1 MSKLLDIQG
10 LRVHF
15 DTLDGPVEAL
25 HSVSLSVNEGE
36 IMGVVGESGCGKSV
50 TSLVTIGLATCDVD
64 DGSITFDGDELIQR
78 TPQGTERTLSVLK
91 YFSSF
96 FTLGLIFSLFWTFL
110 EPIQGLQ
117 ISAVMLI
124 AFSICFVSRR
134 ILDAPRSRHEKFM
147 RSIRGNKI
155 SMIFQE
161 PMTALNPLYTV
172 EKQVSE
178 VLRQHD
184 KLDAAESSMGLRIG
198 QALVYPATLL
208 SNFVRND
215 KKAGLQL
222 LGTFFFIFLIH
233 QGGSSDLALDFL
245 ILPVE
250 ILGVAALEILD
261 IILYIPGLIITELI
275 IPSLIFLSEETIL
288 GKFAGI
294 SDYLDGL
301 EIIVMLFFVFIEY
314 VAARYLAF
322 KVWAYFHLPR
332 VSFLFEK
339 LETVLSK
346 TPQIIVGYVVLF
358 ILLWIPFGVL
368 MTIIGS
374 VVILAIP
381 PIQISGFLRL
391 DPAHTGQVVRILR
404 EVKIPNPEVVVKM
417 YPHELSGGMRQRV
430 MIAMMMACEPKL
442 LIADEPTT
450 ALDVTI
456 QAQILNLMKD
466 LRDREGTAIMMITH
480 DLGVIAETCDAVT
493 VMYAGS
499 VVETGSL
506 KQVLGSPR
514 MPYTIGLLHSIPR
527 IKEAGEERVDLPII
541 PGQVPDPNE
550 EFDGCR
556 FHPRCPFADDLCRAK
571 PPQMQEVAP
580 GHYAACHHTEV
591 TDNLVLA
598 QEAFSSEE
606 FLQSGVNV
614 Q

>member
-78 TPQGTERTLSVLK
+78 TPQETERTLSVLK

-96 FTLGLIFSLFWTFL
+96 FTLGLILSLFWTFL

-117 ISAVMLI
+117 ISAVMLT

-208 SNFVRND
+208 SNFVRSD
-215 KKAGLQL
+215 MRAGLQL
-222 LGTFFFIFLIH
+222 IGAFMFIFIVHQSGNNDTILDILTLPISLLI
-233 QGGSSDLALDFL
+233 DVLDVLFL
-245 ILPVE
+245 IL
-250 ILGVAALEILD
+250 D
-261 IILYIPGLIITELI
+261 F
-275 IPSLIFLSEETIL
+275 IPSI
-288 GKFAGI
+288 AGSSKNI
-294 SDYLDGL
+294 GYLFYL
-301 EIIVMLFFVFIEY
+301 VEIIVVYFVIDFIEWG
-314 VAARYLAF
+314 F
-322 KVWAYFHLPR
+322 LPAVFR
-332 VSFLFEK
+332 GDI
-339 LETVLSK
+339 LSK
-346 TPQIIVGYVVLF
+346 TPKSVVWYIVIL
-358 ILLWIPFGVL
+358 ILLWVPFGVL

-391 DPAHTGQVVRILR
+391 DPAHTRQVVRILK
-404 EVKIPNPEVVVKM
+404 EVKIPNPEAVVKM

-556 FHPRCPFADDLCRAK
+556 FHPRCPFANDLCRAK

>member
-64 DGSITFDGDELIQR
+64 DGSITFDGDELIQK
-78 TPQGTERTLSVLK
+78 TPQETEKILSILK

-96 FTLGLIFSLFWTFL
+96 FTLGLILSLFWTFL

-117 ISAVMLI
+117 ISAVMLS

-172 EKQVSE
+172 EKQVAE

-184 KLDAAESSMGLRIG
+184 KLDAAESSLGLRIG
-198 QALVYPATLL
+198 QALVHPATLL

-215 KKAGLQL
+215 KRAGLQL
-222 LGTFFFIFLIH
+222 LGTFLFIFLIH

-245 ILPVE
+245 ILPVK

-261 IILYIPGLIITELI
+261 IILYIPGLIFTELI
-275 IPSLIFLSEETIL
+275 IPALIFLSAETIL
-288 GKFAGI
+288 MEADDATGV
-294 SDYLDGL
+294 DGL

-314 VAARYLAF
+314 VAAKYLAF

-332 VSFLFEK
+332 VSLLIEK
-339 LETVLSK
+339 LEIVLSK

-374 VVILAIP
+374 IAILAIP

-391 DPAHTGQVVRILR
+391 DPAHTRQVVEILN
-404 EVKIPNPEVVVKM
+404 EVKIPNPESVVKM

-456 QAQILNLMKD
+456 QAQILKLMKD

-480 DLGVIAETCDAVT
+480 DLGVIAETCDTVT
-493 VMYAGS
+493 VMYAGR
-499 VVETGSL
+499 VVETASVTELFANPKHAYTRGLIACTPSL
-506 KQVLGSPR
+506 SSERK
-514 MPYTIGLLHSIPR
+514 SI
-527 IKEAGEERVDLPII
+527 LPAI
-541 PGQVPDPNE
+541 PGQVANPSDFVE
-550 EFDGCR
+550 GCR
-556 FHPRCPFADDLCRAK
+556 FCQRMERTGETLLKIPDYK
-571 PPQMQEVAP
+571 EISP
-580 GHYAACHHTEV
+580 GHWAEMCPICLDENE
-591 TDNLVLA
+591 DRW
-598 QEAFSSEE
+598 E
-606 FLQSGVNV
+606 
-614 Q
+614 

>member
-1 MSKLLDIQG
+1 MSELLDIQG

-25 HSVSLSVNEGE
+25 HSVSLSVKEGQ

-64 DGSITFDGDELIQR
+64 EGSIKFEGNELIQK
-78 TPQGTERTLSVLK
+78 TPQNTQKILSVLK
-91 YFSSF
+91 YSSSF
-96 FTLGLIFSLFWTFL
+96 FTIGLILSLFWTFF
-110 EPIQGLQ
+110 EPIKGLQ
-117 ISAVMLI
+117 ASAIMLTG
-124 AFSICFVSRR
+124 FSICFVSAR
-134 ILDAPRSRHEKFM
+134 ILDSPRNRHEKFM

-172 EKQVSE
+172 EKQVAE
-178 VLRQHD
+178 VLKQHNRLVD
-184 KLDAAESSMGLRIG
+184 TEINKAIKFGKSIISPAEM
-198 QALVYPATLL
+198 LVRFL
-208 SNFVRND
+208 RND
-215 KKAGLQL
+215 LKGVLP
-222 LGTFFFIFLIH
+222 LI
-233 QGGSSDLALDFL
+233 
-245 ILPVE
+245 
-250 ILGVAALEILD
+250 
-261 IILYIPGLIITELI
+261 
-275 IPSLIFLSEETIL
+275 SL
-288 GKFAGI
+288 
-294 SDYLDGL
+294 
-301 EIIVMLFFVFIEY
+301 FVFILIIHQTNNASLALGLIANKY
-314 VAARYLAF
+314 VLMIIAAAFVWLGFSTLFVERNEGARSIINPKNIIDAEDFALAIAVVGF
-322 KVWAYFHLPR
+322 VRIIDDFTRNKYALIV
-332 VSFLFEK
+332 VSWL
-339 LETVLSK
+339 VIS
-346 TPQIIVGYVVLF
+346 

-368 MTIIGS
+368 MTIIFS
-374 VVILAIP
+374 VAILAIP
-381 PIQISGFLRL
+381 PIQISNYFNL
-391 DPAHTGQVVRILR
+391 DPAHTRQVVRILK
-404 EVKIPNPEVVVKM
+404 EVRIPNPEAVVKM

-527 IKEAGEERVDLPII
+527 IKEVGEERVDLPII

-550 EFDGCR
+550 KFDGCR
-556 FHPRCPFADDLCRAK
+556 FHPRCPFADDLCRTK

-580 GHYAACHHTEV
+580 SHYAACHHTEV
-591 TDNLVLA
+591 TDNLVAA

>member
-1 MSKLLDIQG
+1 MSELLEIDD

-15 DTLDGPVEAL
+15 DTLEGPIEAL
-25 HSVSLSVNEGE
+25 HSVSFSVKEGQ

-64 DGSITFDGDELIQR
+64 EGSIKFEGEELIQK
-78 TPQGTERTLSVLK
+78 TPEKTQKILSILK
-91 YFSSF
+91 YSSSF
-96 FTLGLIFSLFWTFL
+96 FTIGLILSIFWTFL
-110 EPIQGLQ
+110 APIQGLQ
-117 ISAVMLI
+117 ASAIMLTC
-124 AFSICFVSRR
+124 FSICFISAR

-172 EKQVSE
+172 EKQVAE
-178 VLRQHD
+178 VLKQHD
-184 KLDAAESSMGLRIG
+184 RLDDAEINNAIKFGKSIISPAEMLFRLLRNDWKGVLPLITFFLFILILHQTNNASFALGLIANKYVVMIIAAAFVWLGFSTMFVERNEGARSLIKQNTMEAEGI
-198 QALVYPATLL
+198 TLAIVFVG
-208 SNFVRND
+208 FVRMVDDFTRD
-215 KKAGLQL
+215 KYA
-222 LGTFFFIFLIH
+222 LIVV
-233 QGGSSDLALDFL
+233 SWL
-245 ILPVE
+245 V
-250 ILGVAALEILD
+250 
-261 IILYIPGLIITELI
+261 
-275 IPSLIFLSEETIL
+275 
-288 GKFAGI
+288 I
-294 SDYLDGL
+294 S
-301 EIIVMLFFVFIEY
+301 
-314 VAARYLAF
+314 
-322 KVWAYFHLPR
+322 
-332 VSFLFEK
+332 
-339 LETVLSK
+339 
-346 TPQIIVGYVVLF
+346 

-368 MTIIGS
+368 MTIIFS
-374 VVILAIP
+374 VAILAVP
-381 PIQISGFLRL
+381 PVQISNYFNL
-391 DPAHTGQVVRILR
+391 DPAHTRQVVRILK
-404 EVKIPNPEVVVKM
+404 EVRIPNPEAVVKM

-466 LRDREGTAIMMITH
+466 LRDREGTAILMITH

-506 KQVLGSPR
+506 EQVLGSPR

-527 IKEAGEERVDLPII
+527 IKEVGEERVNLPII

-550 EFDGCR
+550 KFYGCR
-556 FHPRCPFADDLCRAK
+556 FHPRCPFADDLCRTK
-571 PPQMQEVAP
+571 PPQMQEIAP
-580 GHYAACHHTEV
+580 GHYAACHHTEL
-591 TDNLVLA
+591 TDNLVMA

>member
-208 SNFVRND
+208 SNFVRSD
-215 KKAGLQL
+215 MRAGLQL
-222 LGTFFFIFLIH
+222 IGAFMFIFIVHQSGNTDTILDILTLPISLLIDVF
-233 QGGSSDLALDFL
+233 GVLFL
-245 ILPVE
+245 IL
-250 ILGVAALEILD
+250 D
-261 IILYIPGLIITELI
+261 FIPNIAGSSKNIGYLI
-275 IPSLIFLSEETIL
+275 
-288 GKFAGI
+288 
-294 SDYLDGL
+294 YLV
-301 EIIVMLFFVFIEY
+301 EIIVVYSVIDFIEWE
-314 VAARYLAF
+314 F
-322 KVWAYFHLPR
+322 LPAVFR
-332 VSFLFEK
+332 GDI
-339 LETVLSK
+339 LSK
-346 TPQIIVGYVVLF
+346 TPKSVVWYIVIL
-358 ILLWIPFGVL
+358 ILLWVPFGVL

-591 TDNLVLA
+591 TDNVVLA
-598 QEAFSSEE
+598 QEAVSSEE
-606 FLQSGVNV
+606 LLQSGVNV

>member
-1 MSKLLDIQG
+1 MSELLDIQG

-25 HSVSLSVNEGE
+25 HSVSLSVKEGQ

-64 DGSITFDGDELIQR
+64 EGSIKFEGNELIQK
-78 TPQGTERTLSVLK
+78 TPQNIQKILSVLK
-91 YFSSF
+91 YSSSF
-96 FTLGLIFSLFWTFL
+96 FTIGLILSLFWTFF
-110 EPIQGLQ
+110 EPIKGLQ
-117 ISAVMLI
+117 ASAIMLTG
-124 AFSICFVSRR
+124 FSICFVSAR
-134 ILDAPRSRHEKFM
+134 ILDSPRNRHEKFM

-172 EKQVSE
+172 EKQVAE
-178 VLRQHD
+178 VLKQHNRLVD
-184 KLDAAESSMGLRIG
+184 TEINKAIKFGKSIISPAEM
-198 QALVYPATLL
+198 LVRFL
-208 SNFVRND
+208 RND
-215 KKAGLQL
+215 LKGVLP
-222 LGTFFFIFLIH
+222 LI
-233 QGGSSDLALDFL
+233 SLFVL
-245 ILPVE
+245 ILIFHQTNNSSVV
-250 ILGVAALEILD
+250 L
-261 IILYIPGLIITELI
+261 GLIANKYAVMVIASAFLWLVFSTLFVERNEEARSLFNKSTGAEDTLITIGYIGIIRLI
-275 IPSLIFLSEETIL
+275 DDFTRNNYALIVVSWLV
-288 GKFAGI
+288 
-294 SDYLDGL
+294 
-301 EIIVMLFFVFIEY
+301 II
-314 VAARYLAF
+314 
-322 KVWAYFHLPR
+322 
-332 VSFLFEK
+332 
-339 LETVLSK
+339 
-346 TPQIIVGYVVLF
+346 

-368 MTIIGS
+368 MTIIFS
-374 VVILAIP
+374 VAILAIP
-381 PIQISGFLRL
+381 PIQISNYFNL
-391 DPAHTGQVVRILR
+391 DPAHTRQVVRILK
-404 EVKIPNPEVVVKM
+404 EVRIPNPEAVVKM

-550 EFDGCR
+550 KFDGCR
-556 FHPRCPFADDLCRAK
+556 FHPRCPFADDLCRTK

-591 TDNLVLA
+591 TDNLVAA

>member
-25 HSVSLSVNEGE
+25 HSVSLSVKEGQ

-64 DGSITFDGDELIQR
+64 EGSIKFEGNELIQK
-78 TPQGTERTLSVLK
+78 TPQNIQKILSVLK

-96 FTLGLIFSLFWTFL
+96 FTIGLILSLFWTFL

-117 ISAVMLI
+117 ASAIMLTG
-124 AFSICFVSRR
+124 FSICFISAR
-134 ILDAPRSRHEKFM
+134 ILDSPRNRHEKFM

-172 EKQVSE
+172 EKQVAE
-178 VLRQHD
+178 VLKQHNR
-184 KLDAAESSMGLRIG
+184 LDDTEINKAIKFGKSIISPAEM
-198 QALVYPATLL
+198 LVRFL
-208 SNFVRND
+208 RND
-215 KKAGLQL
+215 LKGVLP
-222 LGTFFFIFLIH
+222 LI
-233 QGGSSDLALDFL
+233 SLFVL
-245 ILPVE
+245 ILIFHQTNNSSVV
-250 ILGVAALEILD
+250 L
-261 IILYIPGLIITELI
+261 GLITNKYAVMVIASAFLWLVFSTLFVERNEDARSLLNQTTGAEDILI
-275 IPSLIFLSEETIL
+275 SIGFIGIIRLIDDFTRNNYALIVVSWL
-288 GKFAGI
+288 V
-294 SDYLDGL
+294 
-301 EIIVMLFFVFIEY
+301 II
-314 VAARYLAF
+314 
-322 KVWAYFHLPR
+322 
-332 VSFLFEK
+332 
-339 LETVLSK
+339 
-346 TPQIIVGYVVLF
+346 

-368 MTIIGS
+368 MTIIFS
-374 VVILAIP
+374 VAILAIP
-381 PIQISGFLRL
+381 PIQISNYFNL
-391 DPAHTGQVVRILR
+391 DPAHTRQVVRILR
-404 EVKIPNPEVVVKM
+404 EVKIPNPEAVVKM

-527 IKEAGEERVDLPII
+527 IKEVGEERVDLPII

-550 EFDGCR
+550 KFDGCR
-556 FHPRCPFADDLCRAK
+556 FHPRCPFADDLCRTK

-580 GHYAACHHTEV
+580 GHYAACHHTEL
-591 TDNLVLA
+591 TDNLVAA
-598 QEAFSSEE
+598 QEAFSSED

>member
-96 FTLGLIFSLFWTFL
+96 FTLGLILSLFWTFL

-117 ISAVMLI
+117 ISAVMLS
-124 AFSICFVSRR
+124 AFSVCFVSRR

-172 EKQVSE
+172 EKQVAE
-178 VLRQHD
+178 VLRQHE

-198 QALVYPATLL
+198 QALFYPATLL
-208 SNFVRND
+208 SNFVRSD
-215 KKAGLQL
+215 MRAGLQL
-222 LGTFFFIFLIH
+222 IGAFMFIFIVH
-233 QGGSSDLALDFL
+233 QSGNTDTILDFL
-245 ILPVE
+245 ILPIKLLMFIIV
-250 ILGVAALEILD
+250 GFLD
-261 IILYIPGLIITELI
+261 VLAF
-275 IPSLIFLSEETIL
+275 IPSYLGLSGDSIVL
-288 GKFAGI
+288 MQI
-294 SDYLDGL
+294 L
-301 EIIVMLFFVFIEY
+301 EIIGIIVVVMFIPSELVVGAIFFEY
-314 VAARYLAF
+314 
-322 KVWAYFHLPR
+322 AYIGI
-332 VSFLFEK
+332 
-339 LETVLSK
+339 SK
-346 TPQIIVGYVVLF
+346 TPKFVVWYLVIL
-358 ILLWIPFGVL
+358 ILLWVPFGVL
-368 MTIIGS
+368 MTIIAS
-374 VVILAIP
+374 VAILAIP

-391 DPAHTGQVVRILR
+391 DPAHTRQVVRILR
-404 EVKIPNPEVVVKM
+404 EVKIPNPEAVVKM

-466 LRDREGTAIMMITH
+466 LRDREGTAILMITH

-527 IKEAGEERVDLPII
+527 IKESGEERVDLPII

-550 EFDGCR
+550 KFDGCR
-556 FHPRCPFADDLCRAK
+556 FHPRCPFADDLCRTK

-591 TDNLVLA
+591 TDNLVAA

>member
-15 DTLDGPVEAL
+15 DTLDGPIEAL

-96 FTLGLIFSLFWTFL
+96 FTLGLILSLFWTFL

-117 ISAVMLI
+117 ISAVMLT

-178 VLRQHD
+178 VLRQHE
-184 KLDAAESSMGLRIG
+184 KLDTAESSLGMRIG
-198 QALVYPATLL
+198 KALIYPATLL
-208 SNFVRND
+208 SNFVRTD
-215 KKAGLQL
+215 MRAGLQL
-222 LGTFFFIFLIH
+222 IGAFMFIFLVH
-233 QGGSSDLALDFL
+233 QTGNNDTTLDLL
-245 ILPVE
+245 ILPIKLLLFV
-250 ILGVAALEILD
+250 LG
-261 IILYIPGLIITELI
+261 GLIDVLGI
-275 IPSLIFLSEETIL
+275 IPSIL
-288 GKFAGI
+288 GTSKK
-294 SDYLDGL
+294 
-301 EIIVMLFFVFIEY
+301 IEY
-314 VAARYLAF
+314 VIYLIEIVTAVF
-322 KVWAYFHLPR
+322 AYIAIISIREPILEAIFFFDKWIFNVINRTPNFLVWYL
-332 VSFLFEK
+332 VTL
-339 LETVLSK
+339 
-346 TPQIIVGYVVLF
+346 

-391 DPAHTGQVVRILR
+391 DPAHTRQVVRILR
-404 EVKIPNPEVVVKM
+404 EVKIPNPEAVVKM

-571 PPQMQEVAP
+571 PPRMQEVAP

>member
-96 FTLGLIFSLFWTFL
+96 FTLGLILSLFWTFL

-117 ISAVMLI
+117 ISAVMLS
-124 AFSICFVSRR
+124 AFSVCFVSRR

-172 EKQVSE
+172 EKQVAE
-178 VLRQHD
+178 VLRQHE

-198 QALVYPATLL
+198 QALFYPATLL
-208 SNFVRND
+208 SNFVRSD
-215 KKAGLQL
+215 MRAGLQL
-222 LGTFFFIFLIH
+222 IGAFMFIFIVH
-233 QGGSSDLALDFL
+233 QSGNTDTILDFL
-245 ILPVE
+245 ILPIKLLMFIIV
-250 ILGVAALEILD
+250 GFLD
-261 IILYIPGLIITELI
+261 VLAF
-275 IPSLIFLSEETIL
+275 IPSYLGLSGDSIVL
-288 GKFAGI
+288 MQI
-294 SDYLDGL
+294 L
-301 EIIVMLFFVFIEY
+301 EIIGIIVVVMFIPSELVVGAIFFEY
-314 VAARYLAF
+314 
-322 KVWAYFHLPR
+322 AYIGI
-332 VSFLFEK
+332 
-339 LETVLSK
+339 SK
-346 TPQIIVGYVVLF
+346 TPKFVVWYLVIL
-358 ILLWIPFGVL
+358 ILLWVPFGVL

-391 DPAHTGQVVRILR
+391 DPAHTRQVVRILK
-404 EVKIPNPEVVVKM
+404 EVKIPNPEAVVKM

-527 IKEAGEERVDLPII
+527 IKEVGEERVDLPII

-550 EFDGCR
+550 KFDGCR
-556 FHPRCPFADDLCRAK
+556 FHLRCPFADDLCRTK

-591 TDNLVLA
+591 TDNLVAA

>member
-96 FTLGLIFSLFWTFL
+96 FTLGLILSLFWTFL

-117 ISAVMLI
+117 ISAVMLS
-124 AFSICFVSRR
+124 AFSVCFVSRR

-172 EKQVSE
+172 EKQVAE
-178 VLRQHD
+178 VLRQHE

-198 QALVYPATLL
+198 QALFYPATLL
-208 SNFVRND
+208 SNFVRSD
-215 KKAGLQL
+215 MRAGLQL
-222 LGTFFFIFLIH
+222 IGAFMFIFIVH
-233 QGGSSDLALDFL
+233 QSGNTDTILDFL
-245 ILPVE
+245 ILPIKLLMFIIV
-250 ILGVAALEILD
+250 GFLD
-261 IILYIPGLIITELI
+261 VLAF
-275 IPSLIFLSEETIL
+275 IPSFLGLSGDSIVL
-288 GKFAGI
+288 MQI
-294 SDYLDGL
+294 L
-301 EIIVMLFFVFIEY
+301 EIIGIIVVVMFIPSELVVGAIFFEY
-314 VAARYLAF
+314 
-322 KVWAYFHLPR
+322 AYIGI
-332 VSFLFEK
+332 
-339 LETVLSK
+339 SK
-346 TPQIIVGYVVLF
+346 TPKFVVWYLVIL
-358 ILLWIPFGVL
+358 ILLWVPFGVL
-368 MTIIGS
+368 MTIIAS
-374 VVILAIP
+374 VAILAIP

-391 DPAHTGQVVRILR
+391 DPAHTRQVVRILR
-404 EVKIPNPEVVVKM
+404 EVKIPNPEAVVKM

-466 LRDREGTAIMMITH
+466 LRDREGTAILMITH

-527 IKEAGEERVDLPII
+527 IKESGEERVDLPII

-550 EFDGCR
+550 KFDGCR
-556 FHPRCPFADDLCRAK
+556 FHPRCPFADDLCRTK

-591 TDNLVLA
+591 TDNLVAA

>member
-25 HSVSLSVNEGE
+25 HSVSLSVNQGE

-50 TSLVTIGLATCDVD
+50 TSLVTIGLATCDID
-64 DGSITFDGDELIQR
+64 EGSIIFDGEELIHK
-78 TPQGTERTLSVLK
+78 TPEKTEKTLSILK

-96 FTLGLIFSLFWTFL
+96 FTIGLLLCLFWTFFA
-110 EPIQGLQ
+110 PIQGLQ
-117 ISAVMLI
+117 ASAVMLI
-124 AFSICFVSRR
+124 VFTISFVSRR
-134 ILDAPRSRHEKFM
+134 IIDAPRSRHEKFM

-178 VLRQHD
+178 VLNQHGR
-184 KLDAAESSMGLRIG
+184 LDNAETNKFLKIAKAIISPIELLVNYLRNDWKG
-198 QALVYPATLL
+198 ALPIIIATLVIL
-208 SNFVRND
+208 GIHQTNNVDETIGLLASKFFLFGFAVLFVWIVGSSLFPYRNNNARDTGSIGIFENFVRE
-215 KKAGLQL
+215 KYSL
-222 LGTFFFIFLIH
+222 LFVSWI
-233 QGGSSDLALDFL
+233 
-245 ILPVE
+245 V
-250 ILGVAALEILD
+250 
-261 IILYIPGLIITELI
+261 
-275 IPSLIFLSEETIL
+275 
-288 GKFAGI
+288 
-294 SDYLDGL
+294 
-301 EIIVMLFFVFIEY
+301 IIV
-314 VAARYLAF
+314 
-322 KVWAYFHLPR
+322 
-332 VSFLFEK
+332 
-339 LETVLSK
+339 
-346 TPQIIVGYVVLF
+346 
-358 ILLWIPFGVL
+358 LLWIPFGVL
-368 MTIIGS
+368 MTIILS
-374 VVILAIP
+374 VAILAIP
-381 PIQISGFLRL
+381 PIQLSSYFTL
-391 DPAHTGQVVRILR
+391 DSAHRRQVVNILK
-404 EVKIPNPEVVVKM
+404 EVRIPNPEAVVKM

-506 KQVLGSPR
+506 EQILGSPR

-550 EFDGCR
+550 KFDGCR
-556 FHPRCPFADDLCRAK
+556 FHPRCPFADELCRTK
-571 PPQMQEVAP
+571 PPQMQEVST
-580 GHYAACHHTEV
+580 GHYAACHHIDLTV
-591 TDNLVLA
+591 DLQNA
-598 QEAFSSEE
+598 QSAFSSEE
-606 FLQSGVNV
+606 FLKSGGGN
-614 Q
+614 

>member
-78 TPQGTERTLSVLK
+78 NPQGTERTLSVLK

-96 FTLGLIFSLFWTFL
+96 FTLGLILSLFWTFL
-110 EPIQGLQ
+110 EPIKGLQ
-117 ISAVMLI
+117 VSAVMLI

-161 PMTALNPLYTV
+161 PMTALNPLYSV

-178 VLRQHD
+178 VLRQHE
-184 KLDAAESSMGLRIG
+184 KLDTAESSMGLRMG
-198 QALVYPATLL
+198 QALFYPATLL
-208 SNFVRND
+208 SNFVRSD
-215 KKAGLQL
+215 MRAGLQL
-222 LGTFFFIFLIH
+222 IGAFMFIFIVHQSGNNDTILDILTLPISLLI
-233 QGGSSDLALDFL
+233 DVFDVLFL
-245 ILPVE
+245 IL
-250 ILGVAALEILD
+250 D
-261 IILYIPGLIITELI
+261 FIPNIAGSSKNIGYLI
-275 IPSLIFLSEETIL
+275 
-288 GKFAGI
+288 
-294 SDYLDGL
+294 YLV
-301 EIIVMLFFVFIEY
+301 EIIVVYSVIDFIEWE
-314 VAARYLAF
+314 F
-322 KVWAYFHLPR
+322 LPAVFR
-332 VSFLFEK
+332 GDI
-339 LETVLSK
+339 LSK
-346 TPQIIVGYVVLF
+346 TSKSVVWYIVIL
-358 ILLWIPFGVL
+358 ILLWVPFGVL

-404 EVKIPNPEVVVKM
+404 EVKIPNPEAVVKM

-591 TDNLVLA
+591 TDNVVLA